1 MKVYFENQ
9 RFNQWWLYLIFIIPL
24 FALVIPVLLKTEK
37 TMANINLPYY
47 FITLL
52 ILFLVYL
59 FIFSIKLKTR
69 IDEQGIHYQFF
80 PFNSKLKLIPW
91 SELEQCFCRKYK
103 PLSEFGRWGYNRINS
118 RNGRALNIRGNWG
131 IQLVFKNGKKLL
143 LGTQKPND
151 INNILETYT
160 NKLSP
165 TKFLSS
171 I

>member
-1 MKVYFENQ
+1 MKIFIESQ

-24 FALVIPVLLKTEK
+24 FALVIPVLLKIEK
-37 TMANINLPYY
+37 TMANINLSYF

-52 ILFLVYL
+52 ILLLVYF

-91 SELEQCFCRKYK
+91 NELEQCFCRKYR
-103 PLSEFGRWGYNRINS
+103 PLSEFGGWGYRVNF
-118 RNGRALNIRGNWG
+118 RNGKALNIRGNWG
-131 IQLVFKNGKKLL
+131 IQLVFKNEKKLL
-143 LGTQKPND
+143 IGTQKQD
-151 INNILETYT
+151 DVKRILENYN

-165 TKFLSS
+165 NKFVNSF
-171 I
+171 